1 MLCAQALPS
10 FERNFPMDK
19 RRKPLTAYEQL
30 ELREKLD
37 VLIAE
42 HPECSVPQML
52 RQARTLLRLTL
63 EEMAQLAGITVLT
76 LKRIEAGTSSPSL
89 RTIEQLLRPLGL
101 KLAIV
106 KRSVSAEKPVPV

>member
-1 MLCAQALPS
+1 
-10 FERNFPMDK
+10 MDK

-101 KLAIV
+101 KLAVV
-106 KRSVSAEKPVPV
+106 KRSVSAEKPLKSG

>member
-1 MLCAQALPS
+1 
-10 FERNFPMDK
+10 
-19 RRKPLTAYEQL
+19 
-30 ELREKLD
+30 
-37 VLIAE
+37 
-42 HPECSVPQML
+42 ML

-106 KRSVSAEKPVPV
+106 KRSVSAEKPAPV

>member
-1 MLCAQALPS
+1 
-10 FERNFPMDK
+10 MDK

-37 VLIAE
+37 ILIAE
-42 HPECSVPQML
+42 HPEYSVPQML
-52 RQARTLLRLTL
+52 RQVRTLLHLTL

-76 LKRIEAGTSSPSL
+76 LKRIEAESSSPSL
-89 RTIEQLLRPLGL
+89 RTVEQLLRPLGL

-106 KRSVSAEKPVPV
+106 KRSMSAQKPASM

>member
-1 MLCAQALPS
+1 
-10 FERNFPMDK
+10 MDK

-37 VLIAE
+37 ALIAG
-42 HPECSVPQML
+42 HPEYPVPHML

-76 LKRIEAGTSSPSL
+76 LKRIEAGSSSPTL
-89 RTIEQLLRPLGL
+89 RTVEQLLRPFGL

-106 KRSVSAEKPVPV
+106 KRFGSVRPAAQGHVLSDDASR